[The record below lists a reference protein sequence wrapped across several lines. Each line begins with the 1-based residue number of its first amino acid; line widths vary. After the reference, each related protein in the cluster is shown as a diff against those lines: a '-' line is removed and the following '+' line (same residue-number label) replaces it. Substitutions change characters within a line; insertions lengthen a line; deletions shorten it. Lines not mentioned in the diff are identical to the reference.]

1 MSTRPNWSLILGGEG
16 LLHEEERKR
25 ERRREEE
32 EEEEEE
38 RYGFVTLCMETS
50 FVWNS
55 KDLYGI
61 V

>member
-1 MSTRPNWSLILGGEG
+1 M
-16 LLHEEERKR
+16 K
-25 ERRREEE
+25 ERRREKGR

-38 RYGFVTLCMETS
+38 RYGILVWKYGNHG

-55 KDLYGI
+55 KNLYGI